1 MTKKLFDFDAEFR
14 LGIDSVDNEH
24 VKLIDMLNQ
33 VHILLNEGKKSEA
46 VAYFRETLSS
56 YVNEHFA
63 NEEQFMA
70 EIGFPGIDDHK
81 KIHDN
86 YRQSFNDLLPL
97 IETYDDAAF
106 RIALTDAF
114 TWIISHIGRTDRRYA
129 KFYFDQQA

>member
-1 MTKKLFDFDAEFR
+1 
-14 LGIDSVDNEH
+14 
-24 VKLIDMLNQ
+24 MLNQ
-33 VHILLNEGKKSEA
+33 VHVLLSEGKKSEA

-63 NEEQFMA
+63 NEEQFMT
-70 EIGFPGIDDHK
+70 EIDFPGIDDHK

-97 IETYDDAAF
+97 IETYDDTAF
-106 RIALTDAF
+106 RSALTDAF

>member
-14 LGIDSVDNEH
+14 LGIDSVDSEH

-33 VHILLNEGKKSEA
+33 VHILLSEGKKSEA
-46 VAYFRETLSS
+46 VAYFRETLSG

-63 NEEQFMA
+63 NEEQFMS

-106 RIALTDAF
+106 RSALTDAF